1 MVMIWISIEFEND
14 WYEGKI
20 VQTFCNLTQEDS
32 IIPYDLPLWVRFIN

>member
-20 VQTFCNLTQEDS
+20 VQTLKVSNFGVVD
-32 IIPYDLPLWVRFIN
+32 